1 MAFGVF
7 LWVLVWTGACYPGT
21 AWAGLCLTHH
31 HHHTKICKRPPAT
44 SATHTHTSPTQ
55 LGYDVEPPLSAGPYG
70 HNRRSSSP
78 ASARRPIHPR
88 PCIMRTST
96 CLRTPAPPGG
106 ARPATRPATATNQE
120 HHNTMTRQIRWHSKK
135 LVTPLYHVTKYGH
148 IFISGH
154 IIVSGHII
162 IIIRNRYHSTF
173 YDLALVAPKSP

>member
-1 MAFGVF
+1 MSM
-7 LWVLVWTGACYPGT
+7 LLS
-21 AWAGLCLTHH
+21 
-31 HHHTKICKRPPAT
+31 RPPWWVCGGDPDARHLPV
-44 SATHTHTSPTQ
+44 SASSINRKQSKQSKPPPSCANTASLVTPLNSRSP
-55 LGYDVEPPLSAGPYG
+55 LPPYG
-70 HNRRSSSP
+70 HNRCSYSLALVCPP

-154 IIVSGHII
+154 ILVSGHII